1 MLVLSRREGE
11 RIRIGDSIT
20 VTVVRC
26 AGDKVRIG
34 IEAPPDMLILRGEL
48 ELYDKREISV
58 RKVERTTRQPV
69 CASVSVPVG
78 APVDYPVGASVPT
91 TVF

>member
-11 RIRIGDSIT
+11 RIRIGESIT

-48 ELYDKREISV
+48 ELYDKREGREGKDS
-58 RKVERTTRQPV
+58 KKTESSSRQ
-69 CASVSVPVG
+69 A
-78 APVDYPVGASVPT
+78 APVDYNTVGVSTTPT
-91 TVF
+91 PIF

>member
-11 RIRIGDSIT
+11 RIRSGDSVT

-48 ELYDKREISV
+48 ELYDKREGAV
-58 RKVERTTRQPV
+58 RKVERPV
-69 CASVSVPVG
+69 HQPVG
-78 APVDYPVGASVPT
+78 APVDYHMGTSVPT

>member
-26 AGDKVRIG
+26 SGDKVRIG
-34 IEAPPDMLILRGEL
+34 IEAPSDMLILRGEL
-48 ELYDKREISV
+48 ELYDKRENKGAGKS
-58 RKVERTTRQPV
+58 EANARQTP
-69 CASVSVPVG
+69 
-78 APVDYPVGASVPT
+78 APVDYNVGVSTPT
-91 TVF
+91 PIF

>member
-20 VTVVRC
+20 VTLVRC

-48 ELYDKREISV
+48 ELYDKREGKPGKTEV
-58 RKVERTTRQPV
+58 PAHLRT
-69 CASVSVPVG
+69 G
-78 APVDYPVGASVPT
+78 APVDYPVGSSVPT
-91 TVF
+91 AVF

>member
-48 ELYDKREISV
+48 ELYDKREGAV
-58 RKVERTTRQPV
+58 RKVERPVRQ
-69 CASVSVPVG
+69 PVG
-78 APVDYPVGASVPT
+78 APVDYPVGTSVST

>member
-11 RIRIGDSIT
+11 RIRIGDSVT

-26 AGDKVRIG
+26 VGDKVRIG
-34 IEAPPDMLILRGEL
+34 IEAPDDMLILRGEL
-48 ELYDKREISV
+48 EQYAKKKADSNVEGEQGT
-58 RKVERTTRQPV
+58 RKH
-69 CASVSVPVG
+69 SG
-78 APVDYPVGASVPT
+78 APVDYNSGPNVTT

>member
-48 ELYDKREISV
+48 ELFDKQMGAV
-58 RKVERTTRQPV
+58 RKVESSARQ
-69 CASVSVPVG
+69 PVG
-78 APVDYPVGASVPT
+78 APVDYPVGNSVPT
-91 TVF
+91 TIF

>member
-11 RIRIGDSIT
+11 RIRIGDSVT

-48 ELYDKREISV
+48 ELYDKRENVVRKMEGSV
-58 RKVERTTRQPV
+58 RQ
-69 CASVSVPVG
+69 PVG
-78 APVDYPVGASVPT
+78 APVDYPAGTSVPT
-91 TVF
+91 AVF

>member
-11 RIRIGDSIT
+11 RIRIGNSIT

-48 ELYDKREISV
+48 ELYDKQEGAV
-58 RKVERTTRQPV
+58 RKVERIARQ
-69 CASVSVPVG
+69 PVG
-78 APVDYPVGASVPT
+78 APVDYPVGTSVPT
-91 TVF
+91 SVF

>member
-48 ELYDKREISV
+48 ELYNKREGTV
-58 RKVERTTRQPV
+58 RKIESPIRP
-69 CASVSVPVG
+69 PIG
-78 APVDYPVGASVPT
+78 APVDYPIGASVPT

>member
-11 RIRIGDSIT
+11 RIRIGESIT

-26 AGDKVRIG
+26 SGDKVRIG

-48 ELYDKREISV
+48 ELYDKRENREAKKSGSNA
-58 RKVERTTRQPV
+58 Q
-69 CASVSVPVG
+69 AA
-78 APVDYPVGASVPT
+78 APVDYNNIDVSTPT
-91 TVF
+91 PIF

>member
-11 RIRIGDSIT
+11 RIRIGDSVT

-34 IEAPPDMLILRGEL
+34 IEAPNDLLILRGEL
-48 ELYDKREISV
+48 EQYAKKKADSNTDDEQRT
-58 RKVERTTRQPV
+58 RKHT
-69 CASVSVPVG
+69 G
-78 APVDYPVGASVPT
+78 APVDYNGGANVTT

>member
-26 AGDKVRIG
+26 AGDKVRVG
-34 IEAPPDMLILRGEL
+34 IEAPADMLILRGEL
-48 ELYDKREISV
+48 ELYDKRGGAV
-58 RKVERTTRQPV
+58 RKVEGTTRQPV
-69 CASVSVPVG
+69 G
-78 APVDYPVGASVPT
+78 APVAYPAGNSVPT
-91 TVF
+91 AVF

>member
-48 ELYDKREISV
+48 ELYDKQKGAV
-58 RKVERTTRQPV
+58 RTVESSARQPI
-69 CASVSVPVG
+69 G
-78 APVDYPVGASVPT
+78 APVDYPAGPSVPT

>member
-48 ELYDKREISV
+48 ELYDKREGTI
-58 RKVERTTRQPV
+58 RKVERPVRQTI
-69 CASVSVPVG
+69 G
-78 APVDYPVGASVPT
+78 APVDYPLGTSVPT

>member
-26 AGDKVRIG
+26 IGDKVRIG
-34 IEAPPDMLILRGEL
+34 IEAPADMLILRGEL
-48 ELYDKREISV
+48 EQYDNEKRAEKKGEQPP
-58 RKVERTTRQPV
+58 RKH
-69 CASVSVPVG
+69 SG
-78 APVDYPVGASVPT
+78 APVDYPMGSPSSPSPI
-91 TVF
+91 F

>member
-26 AGDKVRIG
+26 AGDKVRVG

-48 ELYDKREISV
+48 ELYDKREGKPKKTEGATHSL
-58 RKVERTTRQPV
+58 
-69 CASVSVPVG
+69 AGVS
-78 APVDYPVGASVPT
+78 VDYPVGASVPSA
-91 TVF
+91 VF

>member
-48 ELYDKREISV
+48 ELYDKREGKPHKETPA
-58 RKVERTTRQPV
+58 RQTT
-69 CASVSVPVG
+69 G
-78 APVDYPVGASVPT
+78 APVDYPVGGSVPT

>member
-48 ELYDKREISV
+48 ELYNKREGTT
-58 RKVERTTRQPV
+58 RKVERPPTRQPI
-69 CASVSVPVG
+69 G

-91 TVF
+91 AVF